1 MKNITTTTY
10 GANVNKNNSWW
21 RATLTAE
28 KLNPP
33 KKIEYKGHDN
43 AELQAIHANANLS
56 REEKIALAKKILNG
70 KTEKPITKK
79 NDTKSKVC
87 VIANKLIKEGLNR
100 SAAFVKA
107 WGIVKTATLQVK
119 VAGVSFGNRQEALKR
134 LKQYDAEN
142 IKIQLEREA
151 TNEYDAD
158 AIKVITTV
166 KGKGSYTIG
175 YIPKTLS
182 KLISPLIDY
191 GKAVNATFKE
201 VVGKYQSYHNY
212 GLEVCVNI

>member
-1 MKNITTTTY
+1 MKITTTNY
-10 GANVNKNNSWW
+10 GAIVNTKNSWW
-21 RATLTAE
+21 KATLTAE

-33 KKIEYKGHDN
+33 KKTEYKGHDN
-43 AELQAIHANANLS
+43 AAINEIHANANLS

-70 KTEKPITKK
+70 ETIKPITKK

-87 VIANKLIKEGLNR
+87 VIANKLIKEGLKR

-134 LKQYDAEN
+134 LKQYEAEN
-142 IKIQLEREA
+142 INISLEREA
-151 TNEYDAD
+151 TNEYDNN
-158 AIKVITTV
+158 AIAIIATV
-166 KGKGSYTIG
+166 KDKGSYKMG